1 MDQEPSARRQLAW
14 WTEAVFHDW
23 RNRPGPRYAR
33 LAAAILEAID
43 RKTLREGTR
52 VPAERT
58 LAAAVGVS
66 RGTVVACFDHL
77 TAAGVLTRRQGDGTY
92 VAGRPSWTATAG
104 SVATALLRRIAAE
117 RETIDLSASSPG
129 DLGHLPFPI
138 PNVLDKSLD
147 GHGLDPAG
155 LPELRSAVARHLSE
169 HQGLPT
175 SPEQLIITNGAQE
188 ALWLLT
194 RILPAR
200 TVLTSCPTYPG
211 LASAMGGSRATVV
224 PVPADAAGPDPA
236 AVERAGHA
244 RGTRARGSGG
254 VPPAGRAAP
263 EGGGS
268 RAVAFLMPTGHNPT
282 GAVMPLLRRQS
293 LAALA
298 DAGRLAVVEDLALA
312 DLTLGAHESMADHA
326 APPPLSALSSQVIAV
341 GSASKLLWG
350 GLRVGWIRVGDEP
363 LRGALIGRKAAL
375 NLATSAVSQ
384 SVTAQLL
391 ASVTL
396 DWLARHRAALARRR
410 DHLVALIGE
419 QLPAWRVTPPAAGLS
434 LWAELPLASADA
446 FTHAAARHGVTIT
459 PGSTACVCGGHGNYA
474 RLSFA
479 EQPGT
484 LESRRGTPGGRLGVA
499 RPGAGRDLGVL
510 TVQGAGRKGRLV
522 LALDLDGEVNDHLH
536 AARDVGHRVDDAAEA
551 DLRADLHRAGE
562 PQPVQP
568 VVHAHRDAADLK
580 EVVEHRD
587 DQRERQV
594 AVRDRGAERAA
605 AARSAS
611 MWIHWWSPVASA
623 KRLTRSW
630 VTSSHALLPRSFP
643 ARALISSSPFAVLT
657 AISAPLCRYTIA
669 QTLEGAPP
677 VVNVRCRD
685 GDICP
690 FWSGIRRECPSVS
703 ACGW

>member
-1 MDQEPSARRQLAW
+1 MDQEPSARHQLAW
-14 WTEAVFHDW
+14 WTEVVFHDW

-33 LAAAILEAID
+33 LAAAFLEAID

-129 DLGHLPFPI
+129 DLSHLPFPI
-138 PNVLDKSLD
+138 PNGPVTSLD

-155 LPELRSAVARHLSE
+155 LPELRSAVARHLTE

-175 SPEQLIITNGAQE
+175 SPEQLVITNGAQE

-211 LASAMGGSRATVV
+211 LTSSIGGSRAMMV
-224 PVPADAAGPDPA
+224 PVPADIAGPDPTA
-236 AVERAGHA
+236 IERAG
-244 RGTRARGSGG
+244 RARGVRAGGATSGG
-254 VPPAGRAAP
+254 RGLPP
-263 EGGGS
+263 EGGTA
-268 RAVAFLMPTGHNPT
+268 RAVAYLMPTGHNPT
-282 GAVMPLLRRQS
+282 GAVMPVIRRQS

-298 DAGRLAVVEDLALA
+298 DAGRLTVVEDLALA
-312 DLTLGAHESMADHA
+312 DLMLGDLTSGDRAPGDLTLRDNADA
-326 APPPLSALSSQVIAV
+326 TAQAPRPAERGPVAPPPLSALSSRVIAV
-341 GSASKLLWG
+341 GSASKLLWA
-350 GLRVGWIRVGDEP
+350 GLRIGWIRVGDES

-391 ASVTL
+391 ASVTP
-396 DWLARHRAALARRR
+396 DWLAAHRAALTRRR
-410 DHLVALIGE
+410 DYLVALIGE
-419 QLPAWRVTPPAAGLS
+419 QLPAWRVTRPEAGLS
-434 LWAELPLASADA
+434 LWAELPLASADP

-459 PGSTACVCGGHGNYA
+459 PGSTACVCGGHGNYV

-484 LESRRGTPGGRLGVA
+484 LEL
-499 RPGAGRDLGVL
+499 
-510 TVQGAGRKGRLV
+510 
-522 LALDLDGEVNDHLH
+522 
-536 AARDVGHRVDDAAEA
+536 AAER
-551 DLRADLHRAGE
+551 L
-562 PQPVQP
+562 
-568 VVHAHRDAADLK
+568 
-580 EVVEHRD
+580 
-587 DQRERQV
+587 
-594 AVRDRGAERAA
+594 AA
-605 AARSAS
+605 A
-611 MWIHWWSPVASA
+611 WE
-623 KRLTRSW
+623 
-630 VTSSHALLPRSFP
+630 SHAQDLAATPHHP
-643 ARALISSSPFAVLT
+643 AHPDE
-657 AISAPLCRYTIA
+657 SA
-669 QTLEGAPP
+669 QW
-677 VVNVRCRD
+677 VQ
-685 GDICP
+685 
-690 FWSGIRRECPSVS
+690 
-703 ACGW
+703 